1 MRDFDYESKA
11 KKLLT
16 SETVSLISSIHEFRG
31 KQALFMEAKRDALDQ
46 LLEIAKIQSTD
57 ASNRI
62 EGIFTTDERLRKIVM
77 DKTTPRSRSEKEIAG
92 YRDVLTTIHESYD
105 YIPVKA
111 SSILQ
116 LHRDLYKFTGR
127 DIGGMYKVA
136 DNEIAEIDAQGNR
149 KIRFVPVASWE
160 TSDHMDRLCEAYNR
174 AIANGEIDPLLIIPM
189 FILDFLCI
197 HPFSDGNGRM
207 SRLITLLL
215 LYKFD
220 YLVGKYISIERL
232 INDSKETYYEV
243 LQDSSWGWHDNA
255 NDYTPFVQYI
265 LGVILAAYREF
276 SDRVDLLSTRGLSKA
291 EIIREEIKNTL
302 GKVTADGLSKQHP
315 NISLVTIRRTLKQL
329 LDDNE
334 IIKIGG
340 GRYTSYTWNREKD
353 K

>member
-1 MRDFDYESKA
+1 MRDFDYESKVN
-11 KKLLT
+11 KLLT

-31 KQALFMEAKRDALDQ
+31 KQALFMEAKRDALDL

-255 NDYTPFVQYI
+255 NDYTPFVQYL

-291 EIIREEIKNTL
+291 EIIREDIKNTL

-340 GRYTSYTWNREKD
+340 GRYTSYIWNREND

>member
-16 SETVSLISSIHEFRG
+16 SETVFLISSIHEFRG

-136 DNEIAEIDAQGNR
+136 DNEIAEIDAQGNKR
-149 KIRFVPVASWE
+149 IRFVPVASWE
-160 TSDHMDRLCEAYNR
+160 TSDHMDRLCEAYNC
-174 AIANGEIDPLLIIPM
+174 AIAKSEIDPLLIIPM

-243 LQDSSWGWHDNA
+243 LQDSSWGWHDNE

-315 NISLVTIRRTLKQL
+315 DISLVTIRRTLKQL
-329 LDDNE
+329 LDDGE

-340 GRYTSYTWNREKD
+340 GRYTSYTWNREND